1 MPAPAI
7 AADTGDLSG
16 KGLATIGAM
25 RFAKGHGTENDFV
38 ILRDPDGSG
47 GLTADLTARL
57 CDRRA
62 GIGADGVLRAVRT
75 AACGIAWPAGG
86 ADEPEWFMDYR
97 NADGSVAEM
106 CGNGIRVFAR
116 YLVRHGLAEGPE
128 FTVATRS
135 GPRRIR
141 MGTDGEVTVDMG
153 AVHVLGPGSAVIAG
167 QAYPGLRVSVGN
179 PHLACLV
186 DGPLS
191 SFDLSRPP
199 GLDPGQFPGG
209 GNVELVRVT
218 GPASVAMRVH
228 ERGYGET
235 RSCGTGA
242 VAAAA
247 AAASGTGDG
256 TWAVRVPGGDLAV
269 TLETGRAWL
278 TGPAVIVAEGELD
291 PAWLAERAPASDDH
305 GDTAQGV

>member
-1 MPAPAI
+1 
-7 AADTGDLSG
+7 
-16 KGLATIGAM
+16 M
-25 RFAKGHGTENDFV
+25 RFVKGHGTENDFV
-38 ILRDPDGSG
+38 ILLDPDGSS

-62 GIGADGVLRAVRT
+62 GIGADGVLRAVRA
-75 AACGIAWPAGG
+75 AACGIAVRANGGPEPAGG
-86 ADEPEWFMDYR
+86 AGEPEWFMDYR

-116 YLVRHGLAEGPE
+116 YLVRHGLAAGPE

-135 GPRRIR
+135 GPRLIR
-141 MGTDGEVTVDMG
+141 MCTDGRVSVDMD
-153 AVHVLGPGSAVIAG
+153 AVAVLGPGSAVIAG
-167 QAYPGLRVSVGN
+167 QACPGLRVSLGN

-186 DGPLS
+186 DGPLAA
-191 SFDLSRPP
+191 FDLSRPP
-199 GLDPGQFPGG
+199 GLDPGQFPEG
-209 GNVELVRVT
+209 GNVELVQVT

-228 ERGYGET
+228 ERGSGET

-247 AAASGTGDG
+247 ATASATGSGEG
-256 TWAVRVPGGDLAV
+256 TWAVRVPGGDLTV
-269 TLETGRAWL
+269 TLEAGRAWL

-291 PAWLAERAPASDDH
+291 PSWLAAGHQATAGAS
-305 GDTAQGV
+305 AR

>member
-1 MPAPAI
+1 
-7 AADTGDLSG
+7 
-16 KGLATIGAM
+16 M

-38 ILRDPDGSG
+38 ILLDPDDSG

-62 GIGADGVLRAVRT
+62 GIGADGVLRAVR
-75 AACGIAWPAGG
+75 AAAGGIAGRANGGPWPAGG
-86 ADEPEWFMDYR
+86 PEWFMDYR

-135 GPRRIR
+135 GPRLIR
-141 MGTDGEVTVDMG
+141 MGTDGAVTVDMG
-153 AVHVLGPGSAVIAG
+153 AVAVLGPGSAVIAG
-167 QAYPGLRVSVGN
+167 QEYPGLRVSVGN

-191 SFDLSRPP
+191 SFDLSRAP

-209 GNVELVRVT
+209 GNVELVQVT
-218 GPASVAMRVH
+218 GPRRQLSAGPSP
-228 ERGYGET
+228 T
-235 RSCGTGA
+235 RFLGA
-242 VAAAA
+242 AH
-247 AAASGTGDG
+247 
-256 TWAVRVPGGDLAV
+256 P
-269 TLETGRAWL
+269 
-278 TGPAVIVAEGELD
+278 D
-291 PAWLAERAPASDDH
+291 PRPASLLWYN
-305 GDTAQGV
+305 GTT